1 MNFLLTLAVVI
12 LIFLNGATDASS
24 AIAASVAS
32 GAMRM
37 RRAAILS
44 AVCNTAGGIIGGI
57 CFPGIS
63 RAVIRSADFGTHGE
77 AGVLI
82 TLAATVL
89 FTFIAWLLR
98 LPTSESHALLAS
110 AAGASMVFGSDAFS
124 LGLLLPAFL
133 WMTLSAGAGFLAGIL
148 MSGIFPRSLP
158 PRTLRLLQILCAAG
172 ASFLHGVQD
181 LGKFTAL
188 LCAAGGEAHPL
199 LLPTAAAVLGIGT
212 LCGGRRITEAAGNSL
227 AEMDSR
233 TALATDL
240 GSALSLFVLSFLN
253 IPASTTHTR
262 TASAAGGAS
271 ISRGC
276 RLHRAQLLRFAAA
289 WALTFPLCTALAAAL
304 GRLLLLLIY

>member
-1 MNFLLTLAVVI
+1 MNFPLTLTVI
-12 LIFLNGATDASS
+12 LLIFLNGATDASN

-37 RRAAILS
+37 HRAAILS

-57 CFPGIS
+57 CFPGIAH
-63 RAVIRSADFGTHGE
+63 AVIRSADFGSHGE

-82 TLAATVL
+82 TLASTVL

-110 AAGASMVFGSDAFS
+110 AAGASMILGTSACS
-124 LGLLLPAFL
+124 LSMLLPAFL
-133 WMTLSAGAGFLAGIL
+133 WMTLSAGAGFLSGIL
-148 MSGIFPRSLP
+148 MSCLFPRSLP
-158 PRTLRLLQILCAAG
+158 PRVLRLLQILCAAG

-188 LCAAGGEAHPL
+188 LLAAGGEAHPL
-199 LLPTAAAVLGIGT
+199 LLPTAAAILGIGT
-212 LCGGRRITEAAGNSL
+212 LCGGKRITEAAGNSL
-227 AEMDSR
+227 AEMDCR

-240 GSALSLFVLSFLN
+240 GSALSLFVLSVLN

-271 ISRGC
+271 FSRGC
-276 RLHRAQLLRFAAA
+276 RLHHRQMLRFAAA
-289 WALTFPLCTALAAAL
+289 WALTFPLCAALAAFL
-304 GRLLLLLIY
+304 GCTLLPFIL